1 MSKANYATQTNLRFP
16 DPMKRSPEK
25 RKQNM
30 RAGIYWPTIGTT
42 SILQICQI
50 QFAICRPNSNVILRK
65 KVAPKYRPPPIR
77 SRIKHTLPYFLV
89 GAFLE
94 KRVDYRHGFS
104 SVFFLRPPELTK
116 IVLPKVLQNFK
127 FHLLVQG
134 TEPKS
139 FPHNIQCRTRPKG
152 PPFQFFRHC
161 ETFFRKKIFPK
172 GSPLQF
178 FWVLR
183 QPGYRKI
190 PKGLP
195 FQFFLAL

>member
-1 MSKANYATQTNLRFP
+1 MHFWNLSVVQPQIERYMSKANYATQTNLRFP

-104 SVFFLRPPELTK
+104 SVFFFKTTWTDQNSSTK
-116 IVLPKVLQNFK
+116 SSTK
-127 FHLLVQG
+127 FQISPVG
-134 TEPKS
+134 PGNRTKK
-139 FPHNIQCRTRPKG
+139 FP
-152 PPFQFFRHC
+152 
-161 ETFFRKKIFPK
+161 
-172 GSPLQF
+172 
-178 FWVLR
+178 
-183 QPGYRKI
+183 
-190 PKGLP
+190 
-195 FQFFLAL
+195 A